1 MTSDLSCEC
10 LNVNESPFCLEKR
23 FDEECVTTAIV
34 NDFSNN
40 LILEELLIEIL
51 SFVSFKDLICNCRLV
66 CKQWKC
72 VIDSQSIWRL
82 KCEREN
88 VKIPSCKLLQ
98 LPDFYYRNI
107 YIHSRSKMKNLIK
120 NPCGESNNNLI
131 FLFLIFTNF
140 LLKYI
145 IYWLV

>member
-1 MTSDLSCEC
+1 MASKQSCAC
-10 LNVNESPFCLEKR
+10 LNVNKSTFQVER
-23 FDEECVTTAIV
+23 HFDEECFTTPTV
-34 NDFSNN
+34 KDFRNN

-72 VIDSQSIWRL
+72 LIDSQSVWRL

-88 VKIPSCKLLQ
+88 VKLPSYKLLQ

-120 NPCGESNNNLI
+120 NPCGESNN
-131 FLFLIFTNF
+131 T
-140 LLKYI
+140 
-145 IYWLV
+145 